1 MKIGIVYRKSKEYSE
16 KDKTDL
22 LISELSSIITS
33 FGFEVTAIPIHQD
46 PIKDLEKINVDFVL
60 NLYKDDAL
68 HKGTLEPH
76 ISALL
81 DVIDIPHSGSDFN
94 CITTC
99 IDKARTKEILSY
111 YKIRTP
117 KFQVFKT
124 GLEKLNRKLTFPLF
138 VKPCFGDDGEGIT
151 EESIVHTEEELFKE
165 VDTIH
170 KNFKQSALVEEYIDG
185 REIIVCVIGNKQKI
199 VLPLYEIS
207 FENYPEGKEKIH
219 SHKAHSV
226 TTSIEYKN
234 KLIKCP
240 TELPK
245 AVEATIKRIS
255 LKLFD
260 LLSLNDYA
268 RIDFRID
275 KTGTPYVLD
284 VSSHPNISEDGIL
297 AKMCDVMGLSYDQA
311 VYLIL
316 KNAMERAGIAR
327 KRLPAKP
334 NTQIQRSIKEYEQ
347 KDQ

>member
-1 MKIGIVYRKSKEYSE
+1 MKIGIVYKKPEHSE
-16 KDKTDL
+16 KNEITAL
-22 LISELSSIITS
+22 VSELIIIITS
-33 FGFEVTAIPIHQD
+33 FGFETISLPITEE
-46 PIKDLEKINVDFVL
+46 PIKELSKINVDFVL
-60 NLYKDDAL
+60 NLYKDDAD
-68 HKGTLEPH
+68 HKGILEPH
-76 ISALL
+76 VSALL
-81 DVIDIPHSGSDFN
+81 DVIDIPYSGSDYN
-94 CITTC
+94 SITTC

-124 GLEKLNRKLTFPLF
+124 GLEKLNRKLSFPLF
-138 VKPCFGDDGEGIT
+138 VKPCFGDEGEGIT
-151 EESIVHTEEELFKE
+151 EESIVHTEEELFKQ
-165 VDTIH
+165 VDLIH
-170 KNFKQSALVEEYIDG
+170 KNFKQSALIEEYIPG
-185 REIIVCVIGNKQKI
+185 REIIVCIMGNKQKI

-219 SHKAHSV
+219 SSRAHSV
-226 TTSIEYKN
+226 HTSVEYKN
-234 KLIKCP
+234 KTIKCP

-245 AVEATIKRIS
+245 AVEATIKRTS

-260 LLSLNDYA
+260 LLNLNDYA

-284 VSSHPNISEDGIL
+284 VHPHPDLSEDGIL

-311 VYLIL
+311 IYLIL